1 MHIMVTCRAQ
11 QISEISWNSSETGGP
26 SAIECVIY
34 VVGEGKGK
42 GEVHPITGHEGPEV
56 E

>member
-1 MHIMVTCRAQ
+1 MRIMVTCRAQ
-11 QISEISWNSSETGGP
+11 QISEISWSSSETGGP
-26 SAIECVIY
+26 SAIDCVIY

-42 GEVHPITGHEGPEV
+42 GEVHLVTSHEGPER

>member
-1 MHIMVTCRAQ
+1 MVTCRAQ

-34 VVGEGKGK
+34 VVGEGE
-42 GEVHPITGHEGPEV
+42 GEVHPITGHEDPEG